1 MKPTADD
8 LLGYLLGALESEEH
22 RRVDRAVSESPEV
35 HTELLR
41 LRERIQPLAR
51 LEEIRALEEERDNDF
66 PAGLARRACE
76 FVARESREGVS
87 TATPHASELAPSE
100 LAPKEFAPTE
110 STGAQ
115 VKSASVVGSAQSV
128 AGPTN
133 HVVMS
138 PVLAELSRRG
148 SWQVQDFLVLS
159 AVALLAVGILAPAI
173 LASRNQARLAACQDN
188 LRRVGMALFNYAE
201 ANHNRFVSIAKTG
214 PLNVAGAYAPVL
226 KDGGFVDQDRF
237 FYCTSAVQNG
247 LSQPTA
253 TPSLQ
258 ELEQAHRHN
267 SQKLAQLQQL
277 MGGSYAYSLG
287 YYDQDQYVGPLNLGR
302 SFRVIMADAPS
313 PALANRDSSNHDGAG
328 LNILFEDGSV
338 RHAASAAVGL
348 GKESIFVNRHGL
360 VAAGADVQDSVVG
373 ASNVSAWLSPNFYRN

>member
-1 MKPTADD
+1 MKPTAED

-22 RRVDRAVSESPEV
+22 RRVDRAVSECPEV
-35 HTELLR
+35 HAELLR
-41 LRERIQPLAR
+41 LRVRIQPLAR
-51 LEEIRALEEERDNDF
+51 LEEIRAVEEERANDF

-76 FVARESREGVS
+76 FVARESRDCVSAPTNLPAESVGLPAESVGVQVEPALVADS
-87 TATPHASELAPSE
+87 PAPS
-100 LAPKEFAPTE
+100 
-110 STGAQ
+110 G
-115 VKSASVVGSAQSV
+115 KSSV
-128 AGPTN
+128 AVDGPMN
-133 HVVMS
+133 QVAMS

-148 SWQVQDFLVLS
+148 SWQLQDFLVLS

-173 LASRNQARLAACQDN
+173 LASRNQARLVACQDN

-338 RHAASAAVGL
+338 RHAVSAAVGL
-348 GKESIFVNRHGL
+348 GKESIFVNRHGV

>member
-1 MKPTADD
+1 
-8 LLGYLLGALESEEH
+8 
-22 RRVDRAVSESPEV
+22 
-35 HTELLR
+35 
-41 LRERIQPLAR
+41 
-51 LEEIRALEEERDNDF
+51 
-66 PAGLARRACE
+66 
-76 FVARESREGVS
+76 
-87 TATPHASELAPSE
+87 
-100 LAPKEFAPTE
+100 
-110 STGAQ
+110 
-115 VKSASVVGSAQSV
+115 
-128 AGPTN
+128 
-133 HVVMS
+133 MS

-148 SWQVQDFLVLS
+148 SWQLQDFLVLS

-173 LASRNQARLAACQDN
+173 LASRNQARLVACQDN

-226 KDGGFVDQDRF
+226 KAGGFVDQDRY

-247 LSQPTA
+247 LSQPA
-253 TPSLQ
+253 PTPSLQ

-267 SQKLAQLQQL
+267 SQKLAQLQQV

-287 YYDQDQYVGPLNLGR
+287 YYDQDQYVGPINLGR

-313 PALANRDSSNHDGAG
+313 TLLANRDSSNHAGAG

-338 RHAASAAVGL
+338 RHAASAAIGM